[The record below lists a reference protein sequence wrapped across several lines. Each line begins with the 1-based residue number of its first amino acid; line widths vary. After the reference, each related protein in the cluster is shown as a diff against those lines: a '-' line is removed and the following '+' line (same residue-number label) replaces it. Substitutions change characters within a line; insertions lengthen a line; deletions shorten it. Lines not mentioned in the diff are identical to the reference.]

1 MLKLTQ
7 RQRAKGGQEYIDNL
21 LTELSTA
28 IVYKIIF
35 LYSIGT

>member
-1 MLKLTQ
+1 MVKLIQQQTT
-7 RQRAKGGQEYIDNL
+7 KGVWGDIDNL